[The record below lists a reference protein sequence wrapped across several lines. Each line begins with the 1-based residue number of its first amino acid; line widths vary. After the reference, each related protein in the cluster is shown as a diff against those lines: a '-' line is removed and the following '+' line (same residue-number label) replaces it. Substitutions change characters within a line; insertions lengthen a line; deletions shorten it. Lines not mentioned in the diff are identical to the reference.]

1 MRAWGLFEN
10 NGEWSR
16 QCVGGCGHLL
26 GSYHHPWH
34 TGSEVCP
41 GTVFHGP
48 GPLPLL
54 CALEAVNLGKHV
66 CNFILQFLWTNVKGS
81 AWRSGCPLGS
91 LSAYGSGS
99 SPSLLSLP
107 HVLRLFTFKAGAQY
121 LCALL
126 CLHQP
131 LSQRWESL
139 CTRLTLFSACSLS
152 HEVSPSLFPPTR
164 PHSTWLAAPHRS
176 MVLLFPVQN
185 SSVALHGH

>member
-1 MRAWGLFEN
+1 MRIMGSGPDSVWGA
-10 NGEWSR
+10 
-16 QCVGGCGHLL
+16 VGISL
-26 GSYHHPWH
+26 GP
-34 TGSEVCP
+34 TTIP
-41 GTVFHGP
+41 GTRGARCAQELSSHGP